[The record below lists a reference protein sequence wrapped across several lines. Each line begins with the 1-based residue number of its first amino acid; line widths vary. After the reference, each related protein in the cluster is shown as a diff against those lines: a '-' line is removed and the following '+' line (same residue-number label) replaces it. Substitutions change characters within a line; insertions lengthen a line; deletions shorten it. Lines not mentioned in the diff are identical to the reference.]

1 MEDKNIKIK
10 FTDIVGY
17 EMEKESLKEK
27 VILPIL
33 YPILFQGKRAPQ
45 TNTVLYGLLVLENLI
60 YLKQY

>member
-1 MEDKNIKIK
+1 MKIK

-17 EMEKESLKEK
+17 VMEKESLKEN

-33 YPILFQGKRAPQ
+33 YPILYQGKRAPQ
-45 TNTVLYGLLVLENLI
+45 TNTILYGLLVLANLI